1 MLHVGFYGERVCP
14 VLEVKKRNF
23 RHPSVHDTSKDVL
36 VCDVCGPGV
45 TGRFLSH

>member
-23 RHPSVHDTSKDVL
+23 RHPSVHANRADSSGAASPKVEWIMF
-36 VCDVCGPGV
+36 GIK
-45 TGRFLSH
+45 